1 MDRQLV
7 DGLMNSTRGKHKIG
21 AIRILEETV
30 HFLRLAPA
38 SLFLY
43 YYLGSLPFV
52 LGVLY
57 FWADMSRSAFAGEHL
72 SIASLGVALLFCW
85 MKIWHTVFGRRVQG
99 ALLAVSPRRLTLRR
113 LGSTAAMQSLIHATG
128 FIILPLAAI
137 LVFPF
142 GWCYAFYQNTA
153 VQNDLNA
160 DNFRTLCGRSWR
172 QAKLWPL
179 QNHILIAVFSLFGLM
194 VLLNLAFVMF
204 MIPYFI
210 KKFTGIESIFTMSG
224 LHALNTT
231 FIATVLGTAYLC
243 MDPLVKTA
251 YALRCFYG
259 EAIKSGADL
268 KTELSSY
275 ATLGKGL
282 ATLILLV
289 LLLSPI
295 HTMGSEIMDAPSK
308 DYTAIS
314 PQALDRSIDEVIQRR
329 EFAWRLPR
337 SSRNEKQNENTGA
350 VADVLQWLSRQIRK
364 VFESLA
370 RWIERL
376 EALLNKLFPKPDPA
390 GSTAAGDWRIALR
403 YILYAILILLLAVLL
418 YYLFKIVRQ
427 RRPSKEE
434 PESNP
439 VIHQP
444 DLNDEGIRADELSVN
459 RWMQLARELMAKGS
473 LRLAMRALYLAS
485 LAYLAEKDL
494 VTIEIYKSN
503 RDYEHE
509 LLRRA
514 HEKRDLLAAFSKNVG
529 IFDRVWY
536 GMHKITSGDVDQYLS
551 DQERIMLLAE

>member
-1 MDRQLV
+1 
-7 DGLMNSTRGKHKIG
+7 MNSAPGKHKKS

-57 FWADMSRSAFAGEHL
+57 FWADMSRSPFAGEHL

-85 MKIWHTVFGRRVQG
+85 MKIWHTVFGRRIQ
-99 ALLAVSPRRLTLRR
+99 AELLSVNPQPWTLRR
-113 LGSTAAMQSLIHATG
+113 LGATAAMQSLVHATG
-128 FIILPLAAI
+128 FIILPLAA
-137 LVFPF
+137 VFMFPF
-142 GWCYAFYQNTA
+142 GWCYAFYQNIA
-153 VQNDLNA
+153 VQNDLNGA
-160 DNFRTLCGRSWR
+160 NVRQLCRSSWR

-179 QNHILIAVFSLFGLM
+179 QNHILIAAFSLFGLM
-194 VLLNLAFVMF
+194 VLLNLAVVMF
-204 MIPYFI
+204 LIPYFL
-210 KKFTGIESIFTMSG
+210 KKFTGIDSIFTMSG

-231 FIATVLGTAYLC
+231 FIATVLGTTYLC

-268 KTELSSY
+268 KTELSSF

-282 ATLILLV
+282 ATVIVLA
-289 LLLSPI
+289 LLLSPVP
-295 HTMGSEIMDAPSK
+295 TRGSETRDPSAK
-308 DYTAIS
+308 NHNAFSSRD
-314 PQALDRSIDEVIQRR
+314 LDRSINEVLQRR

-337 SSRNEKQNENTGA
+337 MDQNEKQTEPSGA
-350 VADVLQWLSRQIRK
+350 IAEVLQWLSNQIRK
-364 VFESLA
+364 VFDSLA
-370 RWIERL
+370 RWIEKL
-376 EALLNKLFPKPDPA
+376 EALLNKLLPKPDPA
-390 GSTAAGDWRIALR
+390 GSATAGHWRIAVR
-403 YILYAILILLLAVLL
+403 YLLYAILILLVGVLL
-418 YYLFKIVRQ
+418 YYFFKIVRR
-427 RRPSKEE
+427 RRPSMVAH
-434 PESNP
+434 ESNP
-439 VIHQP
+439 VVRQP
-444 DLNDEGIRADELSVN
+444 DLTDEGIRADELSVN

-473 LRLAMRALYLAS
+473 LRLAMRALYLAN

-503 RDYEHE
+503 RDYEHD

-514 HEKRDLLAAFSKNVG
+514 HEKRDLLAAFAQNGV

-536 GMHKITSGDVDQYLS
+536 GMRKITAGDVDQYLS